1 MSFFEPIEQ
10 EFFHYQNSQKTCP
23 TQADLKKNNNNN
35 NSLHW
40 KRTQKEQR
48 IMQAVYWMRRKR
60 TLWQRV
66 EIRCQGTP
74 VSNINFV
81 SSLQMV
87 MVSETES
94 KTEAGC

>member
-48 IMQAVYWMRRKR
+48 IMQAVY
-60 TLWQRV
+60 
-66 EIRCQGTP
+66 
-74 VSNINFV
+74 
-81 SSLQMV
+81 
-87 MVSETES
+87 
-94 KTEAGC
+94 